1 MNKNKKSK
9 TEYIAPVIQVSTIE
23 LEQGIAASSARLVP
37 GGTNP
42 NSANPQVED
51 WTTEKIDRDLTF

>member
-1 MNKNKKSK
+1 MMNKKNK
-9 TEYIAPVIQVSTIE
+9 TDYISPAIISNTIE

-37 GGTNP
+37 GGTGT

-51 WTTEKIDRDLTF
+51 WTTDTESRDLTF

>member
-1 MNKNKKSK
+1 MMNKNNK
-9 TEYIAPVIQVSTIE
+9 TDYISPAIISNTIE

-37 GGTNP
+37 GGTGT

-51 WTTEKIDRDLTF
+51 WTTDTESRDLTF

>member
-9 TEYIAPVIQVSTIE
+9 TEYIAPVIHVNTIE

-37 GGTNP
+37 GGTNQD
-42 NSANPQVED
+42 SANPLVED
-51 WTTEKIDRDLTF
+51 WTTEQIDRDLTF